1 MCFPMHYWGE
11 INIYDTVVAQFSLLL
26 LEEIM
31 QRIQY
36 DPHTA
41 KKVSL
46 SNSPLSPSATL
57 HARANTK
64 KANTNTHIT
73 RVLRRLAAAVLCFFF
88 RPTGGFEIV
97 KLKSVWYEEWPECVE
112 GKRSDS
118 PGAQLVLSSP
128 LLEFRQVP
136 WCWEINEAA
145 LALWSLQDTH
155 THTQSKAFVHTH
167 DSFRIMTAFTYLHWC
182 KLQTIQAFITL
193 RVVQTLCTN

>member
-1 MCFPMHYWGE
+1 MIQSWHSFPFCYLRKSCNAFSMTHILPKKSHYL
-11 INIYDTVVAQFSLLL
+11 IRPSHLLL
-26 LEEIM
+26 LFM
-31 QRIQY
+31 HGRTQRRQTQIR
-36 DPHTA
+36 T
-41 KKVSL
+41 S
-46 SNSPLSPSATL
+46 
-57 HARANTK
+57 RAFC
-64 KANTNTHIT
+64 ADQQQ
-73 RVLRRLAAAVLCFFF
+73 RFCVVFVF
-88 RPTGGFEIV
+88 RPTGGFDIV

-118 PGAQLVLSSP
+118 PGGQLVLSSP